1 SSLEKN
7 SSIMRSLVLDIMSLH
22 GLLRFLGL
30 KRNALNLASKEA
42 MEAQGAPVKDLVE
55 MKMNQY
61 QVLASG
67 KVVETVDEILGT
79 LLDKKT

>member
-1 SSLEKN
+1 MSDL
-7 SSIMRSLVLDIMSLH
+7 SILGTARMGMQTGLD
-22 GLLRFLGL
+22 GL

-42 MEAQGAPVKDLVE
+42 MEAQGAPVKELVE

-67 KVVETVDEILGT
+67 KVVETVDEILGSF
-79 LLDKKT
+79 LDEKT